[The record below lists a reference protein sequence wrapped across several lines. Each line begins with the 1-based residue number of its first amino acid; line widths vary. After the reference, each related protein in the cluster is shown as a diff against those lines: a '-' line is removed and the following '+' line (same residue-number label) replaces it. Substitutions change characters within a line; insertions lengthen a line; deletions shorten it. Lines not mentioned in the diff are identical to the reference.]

1 MKHRVAQRKT
11 ERQKKTKTGKTKKRR
26 SKEEKIFCCRHEK
39 HKLLKDGPPLSQV
52 LRVQQPKSPLHL
64 CHFVIQMILR
74 CTCLCYLMKICHLLV
89 LCQHHMMFFKHTNHK
104 QIHPP
109 LSNKRHPNTQHN
121 TAPQLEAQPLC
132 TEQHLNPHQFITHLK
147 LQQEE
152 SSALIQGE
160 AFTSRVLLVT
170 WVRMMILTSQTE
182 SAADV
187 WLQKV
192 TLVVVV
198 GSWELRMRNWGSDW
212 TKFTRGLTLR
222 VSISVLTLFNTIRFL
237 KALWSHGYFWTITG
251 KLNVNS
257 IATSLGILGWLWP
270 ECLLYS

>member
-1 MKHRVAQRKT
+1 MEEDPKQKRKNDKGGT
-11 ERQKKTKTGKTKKRR
+11 EEKKKKRKLGDEAQSSTEKNQKAKEKEDR
-26 SKEEKIFCCRHEK
+26 KKKKEEEQRRKNFLLETQK

-64 CHFVIQMILR
+64 CHFVIQIILQ
-74 CTCLCYLMKICHLLV
+74 CTCLCHLMKICHLLV

-109 LSNKRHPNTQHN
+109 LSNKRHPNTQHHLN

-132 TEQHLNPHQFITHLK
+132 TEHQLSVKQHLNPHQLITHLK
-147 LQQEE
+147 LQQEK

-198 GSWELRMRNWGSDW
+198 GS
-212 TKFTRGLTLR
+212 
-222 VSISVLTLFNTIRFL
+222 
-237 KALWSHGYFWTITG
+237 
-251 KLNVNS
+251 
-257 IATSLGILGWLWP
+257 
-270 ECLLYS
+270 